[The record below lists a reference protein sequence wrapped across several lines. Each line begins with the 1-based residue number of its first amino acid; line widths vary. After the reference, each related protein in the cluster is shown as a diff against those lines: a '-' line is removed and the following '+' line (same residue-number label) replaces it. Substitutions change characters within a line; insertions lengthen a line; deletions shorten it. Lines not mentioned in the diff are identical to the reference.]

1 MWFVRVR
8 VQYVFVCLF
17 SVPSKVRELTIIDIK
32 ATSIMLSWKPPSEN
46 VGDIEVYQIAYHV
59 KEAID
64 LVPEYLRT
72 TRTNHTVDGL
82 YRSTEYEFRV
92 RTVSICWFNRHA
104 CCVVTPL
111 KITAD
116 GQ

>member
-1 MWFVRVR
+1 MVMVSVWTFRLTLCCLSV
-8 VQYVFVCLF
+8 YEYSVCLF

-92 RTVSICWFNRHA
+92 RTVS
-104 CCVVTPL
+104 VLLV
-111 KITAD
+111 
-116 GQ
+116 

>member
-1 MWFVRVR
+1 MVMVSGC
-8 VQYVFVCLF
+8 VVCPCTSTVFVCLL

-82 YRSTEYEFRV
+82 YLYDEIAAWIESE
-92 RTVSICWFNRHA
+92 
-104 CCVVTPL
+104 
-111 KITAD
+111 
-116 GQ
+116 